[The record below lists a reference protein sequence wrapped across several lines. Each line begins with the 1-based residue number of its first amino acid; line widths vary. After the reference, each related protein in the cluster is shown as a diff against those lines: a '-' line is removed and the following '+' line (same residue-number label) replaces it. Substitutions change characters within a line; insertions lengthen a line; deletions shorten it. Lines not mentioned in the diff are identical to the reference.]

1 MKRKVVITGIGW
13 ITPLGHSIGEVW
25 SNLLSGKSGID
36 NTTIFEATTF
46 PTTFS
51 AEVKNFNL
59 ADFLFADFTEHQN
72 AARNTG
78 FALAAAM
85 QAWENADLHR
95 CGEIDKNKIG
105 VYLGAGE
112 APLDFWPCVEIA
124 IDAWDREKGTL
135 DTVKW
140 AKGAHEKLTMTK
152 ELEQDSN
159 IPAAH
164 IAKLFGLRGPN
175 FSCLTACAASTQAIG
190 EAALRIRGGDA
201 EIIVTGGVHSMIHP
215 FGVTGFNR
223 LTALSTRN
231 DDPSTASRPFDRTRD
246 GFVIGEGAGIMILES
261 EESAKARNATIL
273 AELAGYGST
282 ADAFR
287 ITDQHED
294 GRGGIAAMKNAIQDA
309 GITESDIDYI
319 SAHGTATTENDKI
332 ETKAI
337 KSVFGAEAPNIPI
350 SSIKSMLGHLI
361 AAAGVVEAITCV
373 LAIRDQKLP
382 PTINYHEPDPDLDL
396 DYIPN
401 KAREA
406 RVDTCLSNSFG
417 FGGQNDTI
425 IIRRY
430 ANK

>member
-1 MKRKVVITGIGW
+1 MNRKVVITGIGW
-13 ITPLGHSIGEVW
+13 ITPLGHSIEDVW
-25 SNLLSGKSGID
+25 SKLLSGQSGID
-36 NTTIFEATTF
+36 RTTLFDASTF

-59 ADFLFADFTEHQN
+59 ADFLFAEFTEHQN

-85 QAWENADLHR
+85 QAWTNAGLDK
-95 CGEIDKNKIG
+95 CNDIDKNQIG

-124 IDAWDREKGTL
+124 VDAWDEENKCL

-140 AKGAHEKLTMTK
+140 AEGAHKKLTMTT
-152 ELEQDSN
+152 ELEQYAN
-159 IPAAH
+159 MPAAH
-164 IAKLFGLRGPN
+164 IAKLFDLRGPN
-175 FSCLTACAASTQAIG
+175 CSCLTACAASTQAIG
-190 EAALRIRGGDA
+190 EASLQIRRGDA
-201 EIIVTGGVHSMIHP
+201 DIIITGGAHSMVHP

-231 DDPSTASRPFDRTRD
+231 DDCKTSSRPFDRTRD
-246 GFVIGEGAGIMILES
+246 GFVIAEGAGIMVLES
-261 EESAKARNATIL
+261 EESAKSRGAKIL

-287 ITDQHED
+287 ITDQQED
-294 GRGGIAAMKNAIQDA
+294 GRGGIAAMTNAIQDA
-309 GITESDIDYI
+309 GVAKSDIDYI

-337 KSVFGAEAPNIPI
+337 KAVFENDAQNIPI

-382 PTINYHEPDPDLDL
+382 PTINYNEPDTDLDL

-401 KAREA
+401 KPRATN
-406 RVDTCLSNSFG
+406 VSTCLSNSFG

-430 ANK
+430 DNN